1 MKELLTK
8 FFSLFSEGIEKLEAN
23 NQDEAL
29 VKFKEASNLTEEVTK
44 TSENMIEKTEL
55 ETEVKKY
62 VDMYISA
69 DNVVDLKDQLKTL
82 IEAVETIQKDKET
95 DDETITKA
103 VNDLVDRLEKVEKFA
118 ISKIK

>member
-69 DNVVDLKDQLKTL
+69 DNVTDLKDQLKALT
-82 IEAVETIQKDKET
+82 EAVETIQKDKET
-95 DDETITKA
+95 DDEAITKA

>member
-69 DNVVDLKDQLKTL
+69 DNVVDLKDQLKALT
-82 IEAVETIQKDKET
+82 EAVEAIQKDKET
-95 DDETITKA
+95 DDEAITKA
-103 VNDLVDRLEKVEKFA
+103 VNNLVDRMEKVEKIA